1 MGLELW
7 ADSEEICATCT
18 TAIKT
23 PEGVND
29 ARLRRHLYDRYR
41 VLIAGGVGDLI
52 GKVFRIGH
60 MGKKAQPVYVAAAL
74 AMVEKSLHDLGYPV
88 KLGSGVGAALE
99 AV

>member
-7 ADSEEICATCT
+7 ADSEEICATCA

-29 ARLRRHLYDRYR
+29 TKLRRHLYDRYR
-41 VLIAGGVGDLI
+41 VLLSGGFGELM
-52 GKVFRIGH
+52 GKLFRIGH
-60 MGKKAQPVYVAAAL
+60 MGKMAQPVYVAAAL
-74 AMVEKSLHDLGYPV
+74 AMVEKSLCDLGYPV